1 MAFNHFI
8 PTLWSSA
15 LLQAWQ
21 NATVFAGLV
30 NRSYEGLATKG
41 NTVKIAGVVVPTVHD
56 YAAANRTT
64 SAEAISDIGVDL
76 LIDQEK
82 SIDFYVDD
90 IDRKQAAGDLASYV
104 SAAGQALA
112 VDSDKYIAN
121 AAVAHGTE
129 VSGSLPTTGDQAFDL
144 LNEAHKVLT
153 KANAPAFGR
162 VTVVN
167 AEFAALLR
175 TAASKLTTFYEAGD
189 TAGLRAGTIG
199 SLLGSRIV
207 ESNSLPEMDE
217 PQFVLFDSQS
227 IGYVSQIDEVEA
239 LRAQD
244 RFADR
249 VRMLHVYGA
258 KVVRPAGVTV
268 FNPASGS

>member
-1 MAFNHFI
+1 MAFTHFI

-21 NATVFAGLV
+21 NSTVFAGLV

-41 NTVKIAGVVVPTVHD
+41 NTVKISGVVVPTVHD
-56 YAAANRTT
+56 YAGAGRTT
-64 SAEAISDIGVDL
+64 SADTISDIGVDL

-82 SIDFYVDD
+82 SIDFEVDD
-90 IDRKQAAGDLASYV
+90 VDKKQVAGDLAAYV
-104 SAAGQALA
+104 AAAGQALA
-112 VDSDKYIAN
+112 VDSDKYIAA
-121 AAVAHGTE
+121 AAVDEGTV

-144 LNEAHKVLT
+144 LNQAHKVLT
-153 KANAPAFGR
+153 KANAPSFGR

-189 TAGLRAGTIG
+189 TQGLRAGTIG

-207 ESNSLPEMDE
+207 ESNSLPELDE
-217 PQFVLFDSQS
+217 PQFVLFDTQS
-227 IGYVSQIDEVEA
+227 IGYVSQIDQIEA
-239 LRAQD
+239 LRSVTS
-244 RFADR
+244 FADR

-258 KVVRPAGVTV
+258 KVIRPTGVTV
-268 FNPASGS
+268 FNPGSGS